1 MDSHHSP
8 HVILQN
14 QLPQFPSST
23 VQALLDFI
31 HCPEHLRCFASICCT
46 LVSAFDILQ
55 HIIIKNGSEHEGGE
69 PAILMQIPDW
79 QAICTEIVARQDDL
93 ANLIPGIDI
102 SPSNEYEEAPLRNHY
117 ETHSLYVALW
127 YQIKNPNLVDTYNQI
142 QAQLLLAEQWTRFCG
157 ENYGFKYDASRP
169 RAFRRVRQLIQLPN
183 EQILAHFP
191 KKILTSS
198 DYYHAVKELA
208 DIDTRFAGA
217 IACFLKYAYL
227 FPTNDDTESRWLLRP
242 PSPDVSWKPIP
253 DFQAEKTKP
262 FLCLPVPQ
270 PVADII
276 NRYIKELRSA
286 NVSHNLSLF
295 LKKNQD
301 YLDAVQNFLSKIN
314 RDHGTRL
321 TEDRIASYLF
331 DRLLHQED
339 SDIVTSMLA
348 TGRTHYT
355 GMVPLHYTFVP
366 LHTLQQHYR
375 TVCAAILADQDL
387 ENPESDR
394 PLPGDTSA
402 IACLTPE
409 STGAGSKVC
418 PRHYTV
424 GDVSGKLKKTLRQA
438 VAVYAG
444 KIDKDLNQLMNVLLQ
459 GVGKLTSD
467 TIQINKLLS
476 VMTDYDVAS
485 SPPYQ
490 DLLNLLVTLATAENS
505 TVKPSSYFTKIT
517 LKLLEKPEE
526 TLKNIRQFIH
536 LSTRLG
542 NDATASRLQ
551 LRELQNKFQRM
562 NPWRHRN
569 LDNLVK
575 FHNRMAI
582 YTSAMLGFA
591 TGYRAILD
599 PFPKGSSLD
608 RESGF
613 LVINDKDYEDL
624 YHSRIVWLPPDC
636 IKQIDNYHA
645 HLGAFLD
652 QIMLY
657 DLDTF
662 HNIKSQI
669 EGASTGPTLF
679 LLRENLGQIAVGK
692 SRQEA
697 IFRRNLEYELPANA
711 NRHYLRSSLLSLK
724 CPPEVIN
731 AFLGHWER
739 GCEPWGYYSALTPE
753 TYREN
758 LKTLLLPLL
767 ERDGWEAVAGL
778 GGCLESAT

>member
-1 MDSHHSP
+1 M
-8 HVILQN
+8 
-14 QLPQFPSST
+14 
-23 VQALLDFI
+23 
-31 HCPEHLRCFASICCT
+31 
-46 LVSAFDILQ
+46 
-55 HIIIKNGSEHEGGE
+55 
-69 PAILMQIPDW
+69 
-79 QAICTEIVARQDDL
+79 
-93 ANLIPGIDI
+93 
-102 SPSNEYEEAPLRNHY
+102 
-117 ETHSLYVALW
+117 
-127 YQIKNPNLVDTYNQI
+127 
-142 QAQLLLAEQWTRFCG
+142 
-157 ENYGFKYDASRP
+157 
-169 RAFRRVRQLIQLPN
+169 
-183 EQILAHFP
+183 
-191 KKILTSS
+191 
-198 DYYHAVKELA
+198 
-208 DIDTRFAGA
+208 
-217 IACFLKYAYL
+217 
-227 FPTNDDTESRWLLRP
+227 
-242 PSPDVSWKPIP
+242 
-253 DFQAEKTKP
+253 
-262 FLCLPVPQ
+262 CLPVPQ